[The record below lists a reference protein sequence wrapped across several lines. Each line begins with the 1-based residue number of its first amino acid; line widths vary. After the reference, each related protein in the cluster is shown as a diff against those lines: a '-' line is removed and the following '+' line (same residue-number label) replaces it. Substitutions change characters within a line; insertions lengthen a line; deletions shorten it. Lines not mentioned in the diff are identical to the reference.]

1 MTGTANAAQAEYWNS
16 QPGMNW
22 VIHQADMDMLLAGV
36 TDCLLAAG
44 RPREGEKL
52 IDVGCGAGA
61 STFALAAAVA
71 PGGNVLGVDIS
82 TPLVERARARQ
93 RELAIGNVGFLVAD
107 AQAHRFEPF
116 AYDMIASRFG
126 VMFFS
131 DPVAAFRNLAGA
143 LRKGGRIVFASWAAA
158 DVNPWFSV
166 PSRAIAAR
174 LGAPPPV
181 SPDASGPLAFA
192 DGQRVLG
199 LLSAGGFSDA
209 ACSSQDID
217 LHHPGG
223 IEAAL
228 RLALHMGPVARRLRE
243 ANGTAADREA
253 ILGAIAADFERFR
266 ASDGIR
272 VPARIHLFSALKN

>member
-16 QPGMNW
+16 QPGKNW
-22 VIHQADMDMLLAGV
+22 VTYQSDMDLLLAAT

-44 RPREGEKL
+44 QPRAGENL
-52 IDVGCGAGA
+52 LDVGCGAGD
-61 STFALAAAVA
+61 STFALASAVA
-71 PGGNVLGVDIS
+71 PGGRVLGVDIS

-93 RELAIGNVGFLVAD
+93 GELAMGNAAFLVAD
-107 AQAHRFEPF
+107 AQDHRFEPS
-116 AYDMIASRFG
+116 ACDMIASRFG

-143 LRKGGRIVFASWAAA
+143 LRKGGRIVFVGWAAA

-174 LGAPPPV
+174 LGAAPPP
-181 SPDASGPLAFA
+181 PAGAPGPLAFA

-199 LLSAGGFSDA
+199 ILSQAGFSEA
-209 ACSSQDID
+209 ACSTQDVD

-223 IEAAL
+223 MEAVL
-228 RLALHMGPVARRLRE
+228 RIAPHMGPIARRLRE

-253 ILGAIAADFERFR
+253 IMEAIAADFERFL

-272 VPARIHLFSALKN
+272 VPARVHVFSAVRN